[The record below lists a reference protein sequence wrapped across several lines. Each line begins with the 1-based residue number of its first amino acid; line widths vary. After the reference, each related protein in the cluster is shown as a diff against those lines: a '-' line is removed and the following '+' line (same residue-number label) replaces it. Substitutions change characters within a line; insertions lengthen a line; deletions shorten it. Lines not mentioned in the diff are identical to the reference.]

1 MFMDVIEKVN
11 NSGITKVNLL
21 KKSKAKYVVSSAL
34 AGMFVGLGIILI
46 FTVGGVSSAANGP
59 YTRILMGVSFGI
71 ALSLVIMCGSELFTG
86 NNAILTISTL
96 SKKTNWKDTWRI
108 WIYSFI
114 GNLIGSVVLAFL
126 YSKTGLAT
134 GAVGEFIVKTAAT
147 KMAIPV
153 TQLIIRGI
161 LCNILVCLAVWCSFK
176 LQSEAAKL
184 IMIFWCLFAFIT
196 AGFEHSVA
204 NMTLLAISLFIPH
217 TAGVTWSGYAYNIA
231 LASLG
236 NMIGGIIFVGLTY
249 WYISS
254 DKK

>member
-1 MFMDVIEKVN
+1 MFMDVIEKVS
-11 NSGITKVNLL
+11 NSGIAKVKLL
-21 KKSKAKYVVSSAL
+21 NKSKARYVVSSAL

-46 FTVGGVSSAANGP
+46 FTVGGVSSAANSP
-59 YTRILMGVSFGI
+59 YTRILMGASFGI

-96 SKKTNWKDTWRI
+96 SKMTTWKDTWRI

-114 GNLIGSVVLAFL
+114 GNLVGSVALAFL

-134 GAVGEFIVKTAAT
+134 GAVGEFIVKTAAA

-153 TQLIIRGI
+153 AQLIIRGI
-161 LCNILVCLAVWCSFK
+161 LCNILVCLAIWCSFK

-196 AGFEHSVA
+196 AGFEHSIA

-217 TAGVTWSGYAYNIA
+217 GSGVTWTGYAYNIG

-236 NMIGGIIFVGLTY
+236 NMIGGILFVGLTY

>member
-1 MFMDVIEKVN
+1 MFMSVIEKVSS
-11 NSGITKVNLL
+11 SGSAKVNLL
-21 KKSKAKYVVSSAL
+21 NKSKAKYIVSSAL

-46 FTVGGVSSAANGP
+46 FTVGGLSSAASSP
-59 YTRILMGVSFGI
+59 YTRILMGASFGI

-96 SKKTNWKDTWRI
+96 NKKTTWKDTWRI
-108 WIYSFI
+108 WVYSFI
-114 GNLIGSVVLAFL
+114 GNLIGSIILAFL

-134 GAVGEFIVKTAAT
+134 GAVGEFIVKTAGA

-153 TQLIIRGI
+153 SQLLIRGI
-161 LCNILVCLAVWCSFK
+161 LCNILVCLAIWCSFK
-176 LQSEAAKL
+176 LENEVAKL

-196 AGFEHSVA
+196 SGFEHSIA
-204 NMTLLAISLFIPH
+204 NMTLLAIGLFIPH
-217 TAGVTWSGYAYNIA
+217 TAGVTWSGYVYNIG

>member
-1 MFMDVIEKVN
+1 MFMEVIEKVSS
-11 NSGITKVNLL
+11 SGSVKVKLL
-21 KKSKAKYVVSSAL
+21 NKSKGKYIVSSAL
-34 AGMFVGLGIILI
+34 AGMFVGLGIVLI
-46 FTVGGVSSAANGP
+46 FTIGGVLSAANAA

-96 SKKTNWKDTWRI
+96 NKKTTWKDTWRI

-114 GNLIGSVVLAFL
+114 GNLIGSVLLAFL

-134 GAVGEFIVKTAAT
+134 GAVGEFIVKTSAT
-147 KMAIPV
+147 KMALPAS
-153 TQLIIRGI
+153 QLLIRGI
-161 LCNILVCLAVWCSFK
+161 LCNILVCLATWCSFK

-196 AGFEHSVA
+196 SGFEHSIA
-204 NMTLLAISLFIPH
+204 NMTLLAIGLFIPH
-217 TAGVTWSGYAYNIA
+217 TQGVTWSGYAYNIG

-249 WYISS
+249 WYVSR

>member
-1 MFMDVIEKVN
+1 MFMETIEKVS
-11 NSGITKVNLL
+11 NSGIAKVKLL
-21 KKSKAKYVVSSAL
+21 SKSKAKYIISSAL

-46 FTVGGVSSAANGP
+46 FTVGGLLNAANAP

-96 SKKTNWKDTWRI
+96 NKKTTWKDTWKI

-114 GNLIGSVVLAFL
+114 GNLLGSLLIAFL

-134 GAVGEFIVKTAAT
+134 GAVGEFIVKTAGA

-153 TQLIIRGI
+153 TQLIIRGVF
-161 LCNILVCLAVWCSFK
+161 CNILVCLAIWCSFK

-196 AGFEHSVA
+196 SGFEHSIA

-217 TAGVTWSGYAYNIA
+217 TQAVTWSGYAYNVG

>member
-1 MFMDVIEKVN
+1 MDVIEKVSS
-11 NSGITKVNLL
+11 SGIAKVNLL
-21 KKSKAKYVVSSAL
+21 KKSKARYIVSSAL

-46 FTVGGVSSAANGP
+46 FTIGGLLSAANAP
-59 YTRILMGVSFGI
+59 YTRIFMGASFGI

-96 SKKTNWKDTWRI
+96 NKKTTWMDTWKI
-108 WIYSFI
+108 WIYSFV
-114 GNLIGSVVLAFL
+114 GNLIGSLILAFL

-134 GAVGEFIVKTAAT
+134 AAVGEFIVKTAAT
-147 KMAIPV
+147 KMALPV
-153 TQLIIRGI
+153 TQLLIRGI
-161 LCNILVCLAVWCSFK
+161 LCNILVCLAIWCSFK
-176 LQSEAAKL
+176 LQSETAKL

-196 AGFEHSVA
+196 SGFEHSIA
-204 NMTLLAISLFIPH
+204 NMTLLGISLFIPH

>member
-1 MFMDVIEKVN
+1 MFMEVIEKVSN
-11 NSGITKVNLL
+11 AGSAKVNLL
-21 KKSKAKYVVSSAL
+21 NKSKAKYIVSSVL
-34 AGMFVGLGIILI
+34 AGMFVGIGTILI
-46 FTVGGVSSAANGP
+46 FTVGGVLSAANAP

-71 ALSLVIMCGSELFTG
+71 ALSLVIMAGSELFTG

-96 SKKTNWKDTWRI
+96 NKKTTWKDTWRI

-114 GNLIGSVVLAFL
+114 GNLLGSLILAFL

-134 GAVGEFIVKTAAT
+134 GAVGDFIVKTAGV
-147 KMAIPV
+147 KMAIPAS
-153 TQLIIRGI
+153 QLIIRGI
-161 LCNILVCLAVWCSFK
+161 FCNMLVCLAIWCSFK

-196 AGFEHSVA
+196 SGFEHSIA
-204 NMTLLAISLFIPH
+204 NMTLLAIGLFIPH
-217 TAGVTWSGYAYNIA
+217 TQGVTWAGYAYNVG
-231 LASLG
+231 LATLG

-249 WYISS
+249 WYVSS